1 MTLYK
6 KRFGKKGEGIAA
18 DYLIDRGFDIIEEN
32 FRSKFGEIDIVA
44 RKGNKLYFVE
54 VKTRA
59 NRKRGMPYEAVNKR
73 KIHQIKK
80 AATYYLLEN
89 DKYKDF
95 KYAISVISI
104 LMKDGAVDKLQFF
117 ENIDL
122 W

>member
-6 KRFGKKGEGIAA
+6 KRFGKKGEEIAA
-18 DYLIDRGFDIIEEN
+18 DYLIDNGFDIIDEN

-44 RKGNKLYFVE
+44 QKDKKLFFVE
-54 VKTRA
+54 VKTRS
-59 NRKRGMPYEAVNKR
+59 NLKRGMPYEAVNKR
-73 KIHQIKK
+73 KIRQIKK

-89 DKYKDF
+89 NKYKDC

-104 LMKDGAVDKLQFF
+104 LMKDGTVDKLQFF
-117 ENIDL
+117 ENVDL